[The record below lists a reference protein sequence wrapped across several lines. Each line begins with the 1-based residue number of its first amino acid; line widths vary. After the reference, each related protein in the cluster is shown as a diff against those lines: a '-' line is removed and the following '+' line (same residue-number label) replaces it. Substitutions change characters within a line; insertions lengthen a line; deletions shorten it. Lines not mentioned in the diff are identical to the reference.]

1 MPTIFTQFHH
11 HTSKRLRKI
20 LIATGI
26 TAWLA
31 ASLLA
36 LAPIL
41 PHLLY
46 RLSPQTPNALAQTI
60 GQTIT
65 TTPSTTSKSELP
77 LPPKNTDLPE
87 KNLLIIDQIGVQ
99 GPIHQGENWQEILKK
114 GIWITPNWGTPPNNQ
129 HPIIIASHRWGYL
142 DWSRQ
147 FRRQN
152 SFYNLPQL
160 KPNDQ
165 IKIIWNQREYIY
177 QVYKSNQGEKPTDLD
192 ADLIL
197 YTCKL
202 FNSPI
207 RIFYYAKRV

>member
-11 HTSKRLRKI
+11 HTSKRLRKF

-26 TAWLA
+26 IAWLS

-46 RLSPQTPNALAQTI
+46 RLSPQTPNTLAQTI

-65 TTPSTTSKSELP
+65 TTPSTTSKSSLP
-77 LPPKNTDLPE
+77 LPPKDTDLPE
-87 KNLLIIDQIGVQ
+87 KNLLIIEKIGVQ
-99 GPIHQGENWQEILKK
+99 GSIHQGTNWQEILQK
-114 GIWITPNWGTPPNNQ
+114 GIWITPDWGNPSDNQ
-129 HPIIIASHRWGYL
+129 NPIIIASHRWGYL

-160 KPNDQ
+160 DENDQ
-165 IKIIWNQREYIY
+165 IKIIWDQREYTY
-177 QVYKSNQGEKPTDLD
+177 QVYKTNQTEKPTNLD

-207 RIFYYAKRV
+207 RIYYYAQRL